1 MNDIFR
7 RATKKCAD
15 FISPRWYGVVGG
27 FLYVMR
33 TRLVNSSSDPVPS
46 PKGEPY
52 SAEATKGG
60 HQSVLLHE
68 AIRELEIH
76 TSDVVLDATLGGAG
90 HARAI
95 AEQLDTSG
103 TLIGFDLDQ
112 DAIARAQTALADAK
126 PQIHLIKSNFRNLGN
141 DLSARSIPTID
152 KALFDLGWSGYQLA
166 AGRGFSFLSDEPL
179 LMTYVQEITP
189 ETLTA
194 REIVNEWEEESLID
208 IISGWGEERYARR
221 IAGMIVQRRAMKPF
235 LTARDLADE
244 IKACVPT
251 VYRYGRIHPA
261 TKTFQALRIAVN
273 DELGAL
279 QEGIGSA
286 WQMLAPGGRIAVIT
300 FHSIEDR
307 IVKQLFV
314 QWEKEEGGK
323 RVTKKPL
330 TPTDEELSHNPRA
343 RSAKLRVIQK
353 ENNQ

>member
-1 MNDIFR
+1 
-7 RATKKCAD
+7 
-15 FISPRWYGVVGG
+15 
-27 FLYVMR
+27 MR
-33 TRLVNSSSDPVPS
+33 NRLVYSSSDPVPS
-46 PKGEPY
+46 PQGE
-52 SAEATKGG
+52 

-68 AIRELEIH
+68 AIRELEIRPDD
-76 TSDVVLDATLGGAG
+76 TVIDATLGGAG

-95 AEQLDTSG
+95 AETLESSG
-103 TLIGFDLDQ
+103 ILVGFDLDQ
-112 DAIARAQTALADAK
+112 AAIARAQTALTEAK
-126 PQIHLIKSNFRNLGN
+126 PQIHLIRSNFRHLGSE
-141 DLSARSIPTID
+141 LAAREIPSID
-152 KALFDLGWSGYQLA
+152 KALFDLGWSGYQLS

-179 LMTYVQEITP
+179 LMTYVTDITP

-221 IAGMIVQRRAMKPF
+221 IASMIVNRRGEKPF
-235 LTARDLADE
+235 ETARDLADE
-244 IKACVPT
+244 IKACVPA

-279 QEGIGSA
+279 QEGLASA

-323 RVTKKPL
+323 RITKKPL
-330 TPTDEELSHNPRA
+330 TPSDEELSRNPRA
-343 RSAKLRVIQK
+343 RSAKLRVIEKINISKQ
-353 ENNQ
+353 